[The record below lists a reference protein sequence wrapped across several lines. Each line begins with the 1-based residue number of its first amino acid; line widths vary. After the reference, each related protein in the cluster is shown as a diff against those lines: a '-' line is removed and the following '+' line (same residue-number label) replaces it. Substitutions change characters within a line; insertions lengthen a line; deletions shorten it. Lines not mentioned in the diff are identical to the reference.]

1 MVARAAGQQRVCK
14 CMRGTNVDAC
24 VHSLSLAHLWRIG
37 RQQEGAQS
45 PHRSLVRHDEHLGKG
60 EGEPEGEG
68 ESGDGSRDKGEREGE
83 GEGEGGGEG
92 EGEGGGE
99 HVA

>member
-60 EGEPEGEG
+60 EGERASLRVRARVGTG
-68 ESGDGSRDKGEREGE
+68 VGTKVNVRARARARARVGASM
-83 GEGEGGGEG
+83 
-92 EGEGGGE
+92 
-99 HVA
+99 